1 MSSRSPPLQ
10 KGRRDRKWVSDH
22 ESDRGDYIKWF
33 SGEKE
38 KEELLKLLQ
47 KEQANYQKLEV
58 DYQDLL
64 ERYEALQMSSLRSE
78 ITSLDGIMTP
88 DTVCSNINTREPR

>member
-1 MSSRSPPLQ
+1 M
-10 KGRRDRKWVSDH
+10 
-22 ESDRGDYIKWF
+22 KWF
-33 SGEKE
+33 SSEKE

-58 DYQDLL
+58 DYQGLL
-64 ERYEALQMSSLRSE
+64 DKFGALQISSLRSE
-78 ITSLDGIMTP
+78 ITSVDGVMTP